1 MTKGSPINR
10 MKKKYLGGV
19 LLLNSLLG
27 RTIAPE
33 EVKAIKDVD
42 ESVQQ
47 VNEASS
53 GEKSPDGSWLLTT
66 LDGHSLGYDIS
77 KNVFVVDLSSQV
89 KVNYLGTN
97 TGEMAYRILTSDS
110 TEELEIGEYVDG
122 DIIDLSAYSDG
133 LYYAEI
139 SKKKSQGSQL
149 NPDTIYVL
157 MNKESLLVSI
167 EIGGPHGTINPEKVT
182 YLVEPEI
189 SELQWTIKDEE
200 GNLVLDGDGSTIED
214 GILTTFSGNTYLIK
228 AIVKA
233 QSKYG
238 NQLKNQSESRF
249 MIRHPESDIKMDQ
262 AYNPASIIGIKNIA
276 ESRLEWEV
284 SETSGRLIESGEGEI
299 LSEEFL
305 RLLSEN
311 TYEISFTETSPENET
326 HMSKKV
332 FNIRF
337 PESTTTI
344 DRPFNPR
351 IIIGEKKIL
360 ESTLEWVIK
369 DFSGTII
376 ESGSG
381 PEVPQQILL
390 NLLQGEYT
398 IYFTETSPEGDTHT
412 SNGTF
417 NIRHPESTIA
427 IDRPYNPRHII
438 GEKSIPESLLEWMI
452 TDMGG
457 TKVAWGHEQ
466 SISEDILMNLP
477 EGTYLVD
484 FTEISPE
491 EEIHTSHGSFTIR
504 YPEATLTMDRS
515 YNPRSILG
523 GKKLLTSSLTWVIR
537 DESGSVIELGSGD
550 EIPQDLIRNLP
561 ESIYVAGFK
570 ETSPEEETH
579 TVWEEF
585 IVRYPESST
594 MINRVYNPTVV
605 TGGKKISESRLEWVI
620 KGETDEIVDS
630 GEGSQIPYEQIAH
643 LEEGNYIVEYTE
655 ISPEDETHT
664 SNGRFI
670 IRYPESVTTIDRVY
684 NPKSVIGKK
693 KIPDSRLEWAIRDE
707 EGTVIESNEGNKI
720 PQRIIVRLPE
730 GDYLAEFTEKSL
742 EDKIHVS
749 NGRFTIVRLVD
760 PEESEESEKKALPTK
775 HDPEDDQSTL
785 IVYYQEVRIL
795 STGEG
800 SPK

>member
-1 MTKGSPINR
+1 

-33 EVKAIKDVD
+33 EAKAIKDID

-47 VNEASS
+47 VNEASN

-66 LDGHSLGYDIS
+66 LDGHSLGYDINQ
-77 KNVFVVDLSSQV
+77 NVFVVDLSSQV

-122 DIIDLSAYSDG
+122 DIIDLSAYTDG

-167 EIGGPHGTINPEKVT
+167 EIVGPHGMINPEKVT
-182 YLVEPEI
+182 YVVEPEI

-200 GNLVLDGDGSTIED
+200 GNFVLDGEGSSIED
-214 GILTTFSGNTYLIK
+214 EILTTFSGSTYLIN
-228 AIVKA
+228 ATVKA

-238 NQLKNQSESRF
+238 HQLKNQSESRF
-249 MIRHPESDIKMDQ
+249 MIRHPKSDMKMDQ
-262 AYNPASIIGIKNIA
+262 TYNPTSIVGIKNID
-276 ESRLEWEV
+276 ESRLEWKV

-305 RLLSEN
+305 RLLPEN

-326 HMSKKV
+326 HISKKV

-351 IIIGEKKIL
+351 VITGEKKIP
-360 ESTLEWVIK
+360 ESTLEWSIK
-369 DFSGTII
+369 DVFGTSI
-376 ESGSG
+376 ESDSG
-381 PEVPQQILL
+381 AEVPQMILL
-390 NLLQGEYT
+390 NLLPGEYI
-398 IYFTETSPEGDTHT
+398 IYFTETSPEGDAHT

-417 NIRHPESTIA
+417 SIRHPESTIA
-427 IDRPYNPRHII
+427 IDRPYNPRYIV
-438 GEKSIPESLLEWMI
+438 GEKSIPESLVEWVI

-457 TKVAWGHEQ
+457 RESAWGNEE

-491 EEIHTSHGSFTIR
+491 EERHTSQGTFTIR
-504 YPEATLTMDRS
+504 YPEAILTMDRP
-515 YNPRSILG
+515 YNPRSICG
-523 GKKLLTSSLTWVIR
+523 EQKILTSSLTWVIK
-537 DESGSVIELGSGD
+537 DESGSVIEHGSGD
-550 EIPQDLIRNLP
+550 EIPQELIQNLP

-585 IVRYPESST
+585 RVRYPESST
-594 MINRVYNPTVV
+594 MVNRVYNPTVV
-605 TGGKKISESRLEWVI
+605 TGGKKIAESRLEWII
-620 KGETDEIVDS
+620 KGDSDEIVDS

-643 LEEGNYIVEYTE
+643 LEEGNYVVEYTE
-655 ISPEDETHT
+655 ISPEEETHT

-684 NPKSVIGKK
+684 NPKSVTGKK

-707 EGTVIESNEGNKI
+707 EGNVIESNEGNKI

-760 PEESEESEKKALPTK
+760 PEESSKKDLPTK

-800 SPK
+800 SPKEMIVS